1 MPGQAILTRPHDHV
15 GRRCLQNGG
24 RAPKSQDRN
33 SSLQVTTMTPSLS
46 ARLNRIALAVA
57 VLAAALSTS
66 AAAYNGCDKY
76 RFGSQDWWFC
86 MSDKDGER

>member
-1 MPGQAILTRPHDHV
+1 
-15 GRRCLQNGG
+15 
-24 RAPKSQDRN
+24 
-33 SSLQVTTMTPSLS
+33 MTPSLS